1 MKIKNSF
8 AAPLLLIVILVLMTL
23 SGFLDF
29 SRLGMA
35 ENPYLATVIIQLIVY
50 ALPCVF
56 FCRMRGE
63 NYSERLRIRMFR
75 ANHCFFMILSLIAM
89 FAGSALIRLALYSVF
104 PDSAA
109 GVSYGANWQ
118 GENLFLAIVAF
129 AVVPAMTEEFLFR
142 GIVLTEY
149 ESLGIPFAVI
159 LSSLLFSMMH
169 LNLMQLPTYF
179 YCGVILAVVL
189 YTTRSVFASMAVH
202 LMNNIAT
209 LLFDHFVYSMAENA
223 EERSVLFSFILLC
236 VLFVSLI
243 LLFMEAQRIYAGYGI
258 TGVPSPHVHPKK
270 KKGPIGIA
278 DMLLSPALIIFVI
291 LFFVISLI
299 KQ

>member
-1 MKIKNSF
+1 
-8 AAPLLLIVILVLMTL
+8 
-23 SGFLDF
+23 
-29 SRLGMA
+29 
-35 ENPYLATVIIQLIVY
+35 
-50 ALPCVF
+50 
-56 FCRMRGE
+56 
-63 NYSERLRIRMFR
+63 
-75 ANHCFFMILSLIAM
+75 M

-223 EERSVLFSFILLC
+223 EERSVLFSFLLLC

-270 KKGPIGIA
+270 KKEPIGIA